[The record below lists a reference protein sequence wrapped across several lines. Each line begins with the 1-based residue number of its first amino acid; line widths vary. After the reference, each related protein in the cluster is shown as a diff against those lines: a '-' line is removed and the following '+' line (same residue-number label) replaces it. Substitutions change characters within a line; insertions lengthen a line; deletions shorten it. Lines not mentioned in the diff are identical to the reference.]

1 MIVNV
6 PSGIK
11 VLAGRQ
17 RLSQVFNN
25 LIANALDALDGAPCR
40 IEISAETLNG
50 REIAVEVRDNGPGI
64 PTELENRIFE
74 PFITSKGEKGGTGL
88 GLFIVQTIIEEH
100 QGRISLVPH
109 EGAGAWFQI
118 ILPRPPE
125 SDFSSRLP
133 APTDY
138 KHPGRHQ

>member
-1 MIVNV
+1 M
-6 PSGIK
+6 K

-40 IEISAETLNG
+40 IEITAETLNG

-64 PTELENRIFE
+64 PSELESRIFE

-88 GLFIVQTIIEEH
+88 GLFIVQTIIDEH

-109 EGAGAWFQI
+109 EGPGAWFQI

-125 SDFSSRLP
+125 PD
-133 APTDY
+133 
-138 KHPGRHQ
+138 HPFQPPGTGD